1 MGNERLEAFEQADE
15 HNDGSFPLAQDADR
29 EELSRLGKKQ
39 VLRRGFRFLSILGF
53 SCAVLITWEAS
64 LILFLTG
71 LRNGGHA
78 GIIYGYIVIWVGN
91 LAVFTTLSELVSMAP
106 TSGGQYHWVAML
118 APKSSSKF
126 LSYITGWLTVAGWQA
141 GFASACFLTGS
152 MIQGLIVLTNP
163 SYSPTTWHT
172 TLLLWAVALYCVFI
186 NAVTSRLLPAFEKV
200 ALGLHVVGFLAVL
213 IPLVKFGVKN
223 DASLVF
229 KNFINDGG
237 WSSQGVSFLVGL
249 IGNAFAF
256 LGLDGAYHMSEEIQN
271 PSISVPRSIILTLFI
286 NGSLGLAMLIA
297 TLFSIV
303 DLPAALESP
312 TTFPFMEIFLQA
324 TGSIVGSATMA
335 SVIVT
340 LALFANCN
348 YLASTSRMTWS
359 FARDRGLP
367 GWKALSKVDR
377 RTEVPLISILVTAT
391 ITILLSLIVIGSI
404 VAFNIIV
411 SLTVACLYISYLIA
425 TSLLLYHRCKGGVSY
440 PSTTDT
446 GPALANTTG
455 ANLVWGPWHVRGA
468 IGIAIN
474 IFGCIYLTVI
484 LIFSFFPA
492 DAVPTAGNMNYSVAI
507 WAFVIVFSVVYY
519 LAYARRVYEG
529 PLVEVDTS
537 SSMESRVKQ

>member
-1 MGNERLEAFEQADE
+1 MRLE
-15 HNDGSFPLAQDADR
+15 HDGGSLAGDSDR
-29 EELSRLGKKQ
+29 EELNRLGKKQ

-64 LILFLTG
+64 LVLFLTG

-78 GIIYGYIVIWVGN
+78 GIIYGYIVIWAGN

-118 APKSSSKF
+118 APKSMAKF

-152 MIQGLIVLTNP
+152 IIQGLIIFTNP
-163 SYSPTTWHT
+163 SYSPSSWHT
-172 TLLLWAVALYCVFI
+172 TLLLCAVALYCVFV
-186 NAVTSRLLPAFEKV
+186 NVVTSRLLPAFEKI
-200 ALGLHVVGFLAVL
+200 ALALHVLGFLAVL
-213 IPLVKFGVKN
+213 IPLVTFGEKN
-223 DASLVF
+223 DANLVF
-229 KNFINDGG
+229 KNFINEGN

-271 PSISVPRSIILTLFI
+271 PSITVPRSIILTLVI
-286 NGSLGLAMLIA
+286 NGSLGLSMLIA

-312 TTFPFMEIFLQA
+312 TGLPFIEIFRQS
-324 TGSIVGSATMA
+324 TGSIAGSATMA

-367 GWKALSKVDR
+367 GWKSLTKVEK
-377 RTEVPLISILVTAT
+377 RTEVPLMSILATAT
-391 ITILLSLIVIGSI
+391 ITILLSLIVIGSTT
-404 VAFNIIV
+404 AFNIIV
-411 SLTVACLYISYLIA
+411 SLTVACLYLSYLLA
-425 TSLLLYHRCKGGVSY
+425 TSMLLYHRCIGNVSY
-440 PSTTDT
+440 PSSNT
-446 GPALANTTG
+446 GMGLTLANTTG
-455 ANLVWGPWHVRGA
+455 ARLIWGPWHLRGA
-468 IGIAIN
+468 MGIATN

-492 DAVPTAGNMNYSVAI
+492 DASPTADGMNYSVAI
-507 WAFVIVFSVVYY
+507 WSFVIVFSIVYY
-519 LAYARRVYEG
+519 LAYARRVYDG
-529 PLVEVDTS
+529 PVVEIDTTPS
-537 SSMESRVKQ
+537 IEPALKQ